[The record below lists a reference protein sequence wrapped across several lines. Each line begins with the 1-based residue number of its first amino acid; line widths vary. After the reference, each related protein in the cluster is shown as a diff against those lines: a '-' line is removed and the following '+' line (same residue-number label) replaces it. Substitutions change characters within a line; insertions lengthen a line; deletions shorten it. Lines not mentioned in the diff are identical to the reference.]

1 MTITN
6 RILGNALPAILL
18 VSAIGSG
25 LTTGLF
31 AQSGSDRIR
40 GVHERIRVHGP
51 SLEGNLEGDS
61 PDRDVSVYLPA
72 SYATDSDR
80 RYPVVYLLHGYTDS
94 DHRWYGMV
102 QHFIDV
108 PSVADDAFRS
118 ANARDMIIVTPN
130 AYTTYKGSMY
140 SNSVTTGDWETY
152 VSEDLVAYI
161 DGHYRTIADRE
172 SRGLAGH
179 SMGGYGAIRI
189 GMKRPDVF
197 SSVYAQS
204 PCCMGGSVSAD
215 NPAFAR
221 IAAIDSTEQV
231 EALDFGTS
239 ATLASAA
246 AWSPNP
252 ENPPFFLDLPV
263 EDGELRPDVVA
274 RWAAN
279 DPLAMIDQYVSNLKK
294 LTAFA
299 VDAGDMD
306 GGITVTSGTISRRLT
321 AYGIEHDF
329 EIYGGTHVSGIAE
342 RLATHVL
349 PFFTQHLK
357 F

>member
-1 MTITN
+1 MQLRHRMISQRVAVTAFV
-6 RILGNALPAILL
+6 LALAHSMAANAYSQPG
-18 VSAIGSG
+18 SAPS
-25 LTTGLF
+25 
-31 AQSGSDRIR
+31 

-61 PDRDVSVYLPA
+61 PDRDVSIYLPA
-72 SYATDSDR
+72 SYATDNDR

-108 PSVADDAFRS
+108 PAVADDAFGS
-118 ANARDMIIVTPN
+118 GNTRDMIIVTPN

-140 SNSVTTGDWETY
+140 SSSVTTGDWETY
-152 VSEDLVAYI
+152 VAEDLISYI
-161 DGHYRTIADRE
+161 DSHYRTIRDRA

-197 SSVYAQS
+197 SSVYVQS
-204 PCCMGGSVSAD
+204 ACCMGGGVNPE
-215 NPAFAR
+215 NPAFDR
-221 IAAIDSTEQV
+221 IAAIDSTDQV
-231 EALDFGTS
+231 AALDFGTS

-252 ENPPFFLDLPV
+252 DNPPFYLDLPV
-263 EDGELRPDVVA
+263 QNGELQPEVVA

-279 DPLAMIDQYVSNLKK
+279 DPLAMVDQYIPNLKK
-294 LTAFA
+294 LTALA
-299 VDAGDMD
+299 IDAGDMD
-306 GGITVTSGTISRRLT
+306 GGLTVTSGTMSEHLN
-321 AYGIEHDF
+321 AYGIDHDF
-329 EIYGGTHVSGIAE
+329 EIYEGTHVSGIAE
-342 RLATHVL
+342 RLGTHVL
-349 PFFTQHLK
+349 PFFTEHLK